1 MHDFEIQSRNLTRA
15 FVREEGSRQAAATWR
30 FSLVLFTLIVA
41 CIVAGAVA
49 PQMPRVIEMMME
61 TPQ

>member
-1 MHDFEIQSRNLTRA
+1 MNYRIEGRNLTRA
-15 FVREEGSRQAAATWR
+15 YIRVEGSRQAAATWR
-30 FSLVLFTLIVA
+30 FSLVLFALMTA

-61 TPQ
+61 TPK

>member
-1 MHDFEIQSRNLTRA
+1 MNHQIEGRNLTRA
-15 FVREEGSRQAAATWR
+15 YVRQEGSRQAAATWR
-30 FSLVLFTLIVA
+30 YSLVLFALIA
-41 CIVAGAVA
+41 SCIVAGAVA